1 MEGFEKRLKEERDDL
16 EKKIAKL
23 LMFIK
28 SDKFK
33 SLPEEDRFLLDM
45 RSSCME
51 SYLTF
56 LEQRIKRLDLNL

>member
-28 SDKFK
+28 TDKFN
-33 SLPEEDRFLLDM
+33 SLPEEDQFLLDVQ
-45 RSSCME
+45 SSCME
-51 SYLTF
+51 SYLTI

>member
-16 EKKIAKL
+16 EKKVAKL
-23 LMFIK
+23 LMFLK

-33 SLPEEDRFLLDM
+33 TLPEEDQFLLDVQ
-45 RSSCME
+45 SSCME
-51 SYLTF
+51 SYLTI

>member
-1 MEGFEKRLKEERDDL
+1 MEEFEKRLKEERDDL

-23 LMFIK
+23 LVFIK

-33 SLPEEDRFLLDM
+33 SLPEEDQFLLDIQ
-45 RSSCME
+45 SSCME
-51 SYLTF
+51 RYLTT